1 MNTLAKITKQLG
13 FIFITLLV
21 VSACKG
27 IKIADVKNKDTTTTL
42 LINHYKVEC
51 DAKFKR
57 DLCLQIKKKRT
68 SGSWEKY
75 AGDIKSFTYDWG
87 YDYEIEVTSKTISPK
102 PDHAPDI
109 EYTFKKTVSKV
120 KTPDTSLFVLTVSR
134 NKTADAIKK
143 PNKDK
148 PIYRIYNEIN
158 FKCDPTENRGKSECD
173 FIQSHINQDDAFKF
187 TMMHDK
193 GALKTSGLPCVSA
206 RSSFKTDCK

>member
-1 MNTLAKITKQLG
+1 MNTLAKTTKQLC
-13 FIFITLLV
+13 FIFITLIL

-27 IKIADVKNKDTTTTL
+27 VKIADVKNNDTTTTL

-51 DAKFKR
+51 DAKFKH
-57 DLCLQIKKKRT
+57 DLCLQIKKKGT

-109 EYTFKKTVSKV
+109 EYTFKNKVSKV

-134 NKTADAIKK
+134 IKTADAIKK

-148 PIYRIYNEIN
+148 PIYKIYNEIDL
-158 FKCDPTENRGKSECD
+158 KCDPTSECTS
-173 FIQSHINQDDAFKF
+173 IESHITQDNAIKF
-187 TMMHDK
+187 ILNHDQSINNRLDISSI
-193 GALKTSGLPCVSA
+193 ACTSA